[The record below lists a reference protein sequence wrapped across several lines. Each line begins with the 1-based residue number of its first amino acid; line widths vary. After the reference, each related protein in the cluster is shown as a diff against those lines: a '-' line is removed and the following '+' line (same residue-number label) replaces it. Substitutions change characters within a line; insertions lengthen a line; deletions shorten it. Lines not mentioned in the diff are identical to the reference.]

1 MQLRTEK
8 NISFLSHT
16 LISCFKSGYILRLLP
31 YYSIFQKE
39 HLSMRLSSSLAPTAL
54 VHPHHQ
60 GHGSHH
66 HGCSTSCRSD
76 WICFKFLRRNMRSP
90 WNTVLQWSVV
100 YRCQGDSSWE
110 GNTEVINMYKVYA
123 MCIDVAR
130 ILNFWSTLLCHFNSF
145 PSWLPGNQKQP
156 WPSLAKWHARCA
168 SVPGMGEEPEHRT
181 EAVDASWFEDIE
193 HHETHISGNDITMLR
208 LQFENPFVQV

>member
-8 NISFLSHT
+8 NISFLSGT
-16 LISCFKSGYILRLLP
+16 LISGFISWGYYRTTASFRKNMFLCPYHLP
-31 YYSIFQKE
+31 SHE
-39 HLSMRLSSSLAPTAL
+39 TAL

-66 HGCSTSCRSD
+66 HGCSTSCCSD

-90 WNTVLQWSVV
+90 WNTVLEWSVV
-100 YRCQGDSSWE
+100 DRCQGDSSWE

-123 MCIDVAR
+123 MCIDVTHT
-130 ILNFWSTLLCHFNSF
+130 LNFWSTLLCHFNSF
-145 PSWLPGNQKQP
+145 PPWLPGNQKQP

-168 SVPGMGEEPEHRT
+168 SVPGMGEEPQHIT
-181 EAVDASWFEDIE
+181 EAVDASWFQDIE
-193 HHETHISGNDITMLR
+193 HHETNITMLR